1 MFGITHAF
9 PSYLMH
15 GFGQDTSTT
24 SDVQSW
30 ITDIMKPIADVVKEY
45 YDLQY
50 QQNVVQAQKV
60 VQSTAFP
67 SISPI
72 YLIAGGLVIWYLFR
86 GGIKGSEKGQV
97 SRKRRRKA
105 R

>member
-1 MFGITHAF
+1 MFGTMQPI
-9 PSYLMH
+9 PIYLR
-15 GFGQDTSTT
+15 GFGQDTSTAT

-30 ITDIMKPIADVVKEY
+30 ISDIMKPIADVVKEY

-50 QQNVVQAQKV
+50 KQNVVKAQKV
-60 VQSTAFP
+60 VTATAFP
-67 SISPI
+67 SISPV
-72 YLIAGGLVIWYLFR
+72 YLIAGGLVIWFLFR
-86 GGIKGSEKGQV
+86 GGTKGSEKGQV